1 MSAGLLKMAR
11 PRDVVCVEERRKRW
25 YPIKR
30 VARKNRERGWRG
42 GAIMEA
48 IVIKDEGE
56 SLIIFLLGRERIFQG
71 SLELGTRTPYVGYRP
86 LLLTNFGDNF
96 SFSPLVFAI
105 ICPQCSIWLHLTS
118 CCFVLTRI
126 SAAAVILACLSPFVW
141 QDKITD
147 FECGRKSNHWYSST
161 VFYCV
166 CSGLIAEHCR
176 RLTPTEKKSH
186 LLYFDIIRFAVSSA
200 SDQYVFTRKLLVTDA
215 SDLKATI
222 EYFVRY

>member
-1 MSAGLLKMAR
+1 MGGGGVNSLPLPRTFNLLISQLRPPLLSGFVPVSSRLYVAAAATHLMSAGLLKMAR

-105 ICPQCSIWLHLTS
+105 ICPQCSI
-118 CCFVLTRI
+118 
-126 SAAAVILACLSPFVW
+126 
-141 QDKITD
+141 
-147 FECGRKSNHWYSST
+147 
-161 VFYCV
+161 
-166 CSGLIAEHCR
+166 
-176 RLTPTEKKSH
+176 
-186 LLYFDIIRFAVSSA
+186 
-200 SDQYVFTRKLLVTDA
+200 
-215 SDLKATI
+215 
-222 EYFVRY
+222 